1 LNREKDLMNIM
12 SKANAALNQI
22 SAKMGDA
29 VGQEAQKPLPSFA
42 TLQPEGRSVSN
53 TLQAV
58 AHEIRNPLLAV
69 GGFAKRLASALDP
82 ASEGGKYA
90 SVILQEALRLEEVLS
105 KMTKEEK

>member
-1 LNREKDLMNIM
+1 
-12 SKANAALNQI
+12 
-22 SAKMGDA
+22 MGDLA
-29 VGQEAQKPLPSFA
+29 GQEERKPLPSFA
-42 TLQPEGRSVSN
+42 NLNEDGKGVSQ

-82 ASEGGKYA
+82 NSDVGKYA
-90 SVILQEALRLEEVLS
+90 LVILQEALRLEEALS